1 MLRSLLLSLL
11 VIAPLIFPSSCA
23 AGSSGD
29 AEMEIR
35 AALARWTEDFNGK
48 RTDRVCDLFAPDLIA
63 NYGDYPEKNYESLC
77 GQLKSS
83 LRDTEK
89 TFRYSLD
96 IQEIMVSGDLAVVR
110 LVWTLTVYDTR
121 GKLLETTKDRGM
133 DVFRRQ
139 EDGSWRISRY
149 LAYPIEGK

>member
-11 VIAPLIFPSSCA
+11 VIAPLIFSSSCA
-23 AGSSGD
+23 TGSSGD
-29 AEMEIR
+29 AGMKIR
-35 AALARWTEDFNGK
+35 AALDGWTEDFNDQRADK
-48 RTDRVCDLFAPDLIA
+48 VCDLFSPDLIA

-77 GQLKSS
+77 SQLKSS

-96 IQEIMVSGDLAVVR
+96 IQEIMVSGDMAVVR
-110 LVWTLTVYDTR
+110 LVWTLTVYDAR

-133 DVFRRQ
+133 DVFSRQ
-139 EDGSWRISRY
+139 KDGNWRISRY

>member
-1 MLRSLLLSLL
+1 MPRSLLLSLL
-11 VIAPLIFPSSCA
+11 VVAPLVFLSLCA
-23 AGSSGD
+23 AGSPED

-35 AALARWTEDFNGK
+35 AALEGWTEDFNDE
-48 RTDRVCDLFAPDLIA
+48 RTDKVCDLFAPDLIA

-83 LRDTEK
+83 LRDPEK

-96 IQEIMVSGDLAVVR
+96 IQEIMVSGDMAVVR
-110 LVWTLTVYDTR
+110 LVWTLTVYDSR
-121 GKLLETTKDRGM
+121 GELLETTKDRGM

-139 EDGSWRISRY
+139 EDGSWRIYRY